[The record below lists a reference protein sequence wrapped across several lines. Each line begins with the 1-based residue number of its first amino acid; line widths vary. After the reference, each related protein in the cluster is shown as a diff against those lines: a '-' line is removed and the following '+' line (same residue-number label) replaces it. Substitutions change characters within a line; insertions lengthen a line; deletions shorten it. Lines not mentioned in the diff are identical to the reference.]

1 VCVDRQ
7 QSCILLM
14 ANDNRAVR
22 IFVPLVDAL
31 LGPVGL
37 PAEWEGYAR

>member
-1 VCVDRQ
+1 MCVDKR

-14 ANDNRAVR
+14 ANDNRAAA
-22 IFVPLVDAL
+22 IFVPLTNQL

-37 PAEWEGYAR
+37 PAEWEGYRP